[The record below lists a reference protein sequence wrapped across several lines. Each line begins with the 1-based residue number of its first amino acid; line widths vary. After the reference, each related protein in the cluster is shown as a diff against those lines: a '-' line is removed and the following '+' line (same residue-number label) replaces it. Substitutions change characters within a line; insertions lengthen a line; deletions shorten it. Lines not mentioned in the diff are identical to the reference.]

1 MYCITEDVEV
11 SRLVKEL
18 DSAVDAIPQLGVTF
32 NLQTEIDL
40 AIQPLR
46 SENSQLR
53 RSASSLNFTICLSRF
68 TKEVLDA

>member
-1 MYCITEDVEV
+1 MDRACLNLHFIAEDVEV
-11 SRLVKEL
+11 SRLVKEI
-18 DSAVDAIPQLGVTF
+18 DSAVDTIPQLGVTF

-53 RSASSLNFTICLSRF
+53 R
-68 TKEVLDA
+68 

>member
-1 MYCITEDVEV
+1 MFPFTEDVEV
-11 SRLVKEL
+11 NRLVGDL
-18 DSAVDAIPQLGVTF
+18 DDTVNSIPQLALTF

-53 RSASSLNFTICLSRF
+53 RLGSYFC
-68 TKEVLDA
+68 VC